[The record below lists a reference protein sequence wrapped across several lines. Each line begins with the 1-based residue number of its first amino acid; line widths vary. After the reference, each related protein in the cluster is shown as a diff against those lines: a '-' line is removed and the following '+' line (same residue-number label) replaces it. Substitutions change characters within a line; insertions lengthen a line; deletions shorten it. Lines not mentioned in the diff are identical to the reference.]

1 MQAAEPKAATT
12 RQALEA
18 LATAWE
24 SPLSRRQRTELE
36 QLIERLDRLQER
48 VVREVN
54 LVAGEL
60 LLWLV
65 DVLGYLKHFDDYF
78 GQGETS
84 EDRKRTVLLSC
95 DYARRTGL
103 NVVDFVS
110 HVEKLDPTLGKPE
123 EQQIVITTVFRTKGL
138 QYDYVIIPSCEEGYM
153 PCLIGTGNSV
163 FDKAGLVT
171 EPEPSKLI
179 ENERRLFY
187 VSITRARK
195 GLHIGAS
202 VAPTRGSRGRPSP
215 SRPSRF
221 LHEVQQEPTVALMT
235 ALQRVAA
242 GQQEARAE
250 LQRAAAQHGG
260 VRALVH
266 NLVTEY
272 LPDIKEHD
280 LAAEVQRLAAAV
292 PVLPFSYPQ
301 AYESSLPA
309 IASEADPTWSDNE
322 PPWWESE
329 KDW

>member
-1 MQAAEPKAATT
+1 M
-12 RQALEA
+12 
-18 LATAWE
+18 
-24 SPLSRRQRTELE
+24 
-36 QLIERLDRLQER
+36 
-48 VVREVN
+48 
-54 LVAGEL
+54 
-60 LLWLV
+60 
-65 DVLGYLKHFDDYF
+65 
-78 GQGETS
+78 
-84 EDRKRTVLLSC
+84 
-95 DYARRTGL
+95 
-103 NVVDFVS
+103 
-110 HVEKLDPTLGKPE
+110 
-123 EQQIVITTVFRTKGL
+123 
-138 QYDYVIIPSCEEGYM
+138 
-153 PCLIGTGNSV
+153 
-163 FDKAGLVT
+163 
-171 EPEPSKLI
+171 
-179 ENERRLFY
+179 
-187 VSITRARK
+187 
-195 GLHIGAS
+195 
-202 VAPTRGSRGRPSP
+202 
-215 SRPSRF
+215 
-221 LHEVQQEPTVALMT
+221 ALMT